1 MKPAVLLFRTG
12 IAFAITVGVFYTL
25 CTLIW
30 VLLPG
35 PSMRF
40 MNGLF
45 HGMDFSS
52 MLRPQPFARSGFLIA
67 LLVLSGW
74 ALLAGTF
81 FAWLRNRMAD

>member
-1 MKPAVLLFRTG
+1 MTPATRPIDTG
-12 IAFAITVGVFYTL
+12 IALAITVGVFYAL

-30 VLLPG
+30 VLAPG
-35 PSMRF
+35 PSVSF

-52 MLRPQPFARSGFLIA
+52 MVQLRPFAWPGFLVA

-81 FAWLRNRMAD
+81 FAWLRNRLAD